1 MSNLSTESVAIREDQ
16 GSSLWQD
23 AWIKLSKNRL
33 ALFGLAVLVSLI
45 VISLL
50 TPLIAPYGYEEQ
62 NLDMGATAP

>member
-1 MSNLSTESVAIREDQ
+1 MSNLSTGSVVIQEDQ

-50 TPLIAPYGYEEQ
+50 LSLIHI
-62 NLDMGATAP
+62 